1 MTQAGGRSTNT
12 SWSGPSDVDFSN
24 PTYLQVFLTA
34 SLPIM
39 GLAYALVGGL
49 KLSLVDRLQIDEGK
63 VGRLVGGFGT
73 MFGPTI
79 LLCGFLTDAVGR
91 KGVWL
96 AGSLAVATA
105 ILILART
112 RTYRGALVAVV
123 LLGIGWAAQVNVS
136 NVLMRV
142 AVPADGPREQLV
154 WATNFFD
161 FVFGFGAFVTPMVL
175 AVVLRRLGYSRGL
188 SLLALVAAA
197 PFALGVFAE
206 MQPSSA
212 APLVTAAASTAQA
225 APSSGAAALLS
236 SPLFWVLGFAFL
248 FFVPLETS
256 VAGWATT
263 LVLRQTPSKVPDAQ
277 AKRFAALTLSGFWL
291 GFTGSRLLVSIL
303 GATGLLTGLLG
314 SSNEQGLLVAL
325 GVACVALMVALAFV
339 KGRIATSAT
348 VLVAGLACG
357 PVFPTMM
364 AVVLLS
370 VQPDTMGRAV
380 GFFFS
385 FASVGWTVIPMLIG
399 VVARKTDIQRGFL
412 VAAASG
418 AVFLT
423 LIVIRGMMIG

>member
-1 MTQAGGRSTNT
+1 
-12 SWSGPSDVDFSN
+12 VDFSN
-24 PTYLQVFLTA
+24 PTYLQIFLTA
-34 SLPIM
+34 SLPVM

-49 KLSLVDRLQIDEGK
+49 KISLADRLHIDEAK

-79 LLCGFLTDAVGR
+79 LLCGFLTDSVGR

-96 AGSLAVATA
+96 TGSVAVAAA

-112 RTYRGALVAVV
+112 RTYRGALTAVV

-142 AVPADGPREQLV
+142 AVPADSPREQLI

-175 AVVLRRLGYSRGL
+175 ALVLRRLGYSKGL
-188 SLLALVAAA
+188 LLLAMLATMPVV
-197 PFALGVFAE
+197 LGIFAE
-206 MQPSSA
+206 MQPPPMTTPA
-212 APLVTAAASTAQA
+212 VAAAASISQD
-225 APSSGAAALLS
+225 APASGSAALLA
-236 SPLFWVLGFAFL
+236 SPVFWVLGFAFL

-263 LVLRQTPSKVPDAQ
+263 LVLRQTPPDVPEAR
-277 AKRFAALTLSGFWL
+277 AERFAALTLSSFWL
-291 GFTGSRLLVSIL
+291 GFTGSRLIMSIL
-303 GATGLLTGLLG
+303 GATGVLTQVLG
-314 SSNEQGLLVAL
+314 TSNEQALLVAL
-325 GVACVALMVALAFV
+325 GVSCVAVMLALVFV
-339 KGRIATSAT
+339 RGRAATSAT
-348 VLVAGLACG
+348 ILLAGLACG

-364 AVVLLS
+364 AIVLLS
-370 VQPDTMGRAV
+370 VPPDTMGRAV

-385 FASVGWTVIPMLIG
+385 FASVGWTVIPMVIG
-399 VVARKTDIQRGFL
+399 LVARKTNIQRGFL

-418 AVFLT
+418 VVFLT
-423 LIVIRGMMIG
+423 LIVIRGIMIG

>member
-1 MTQAGGRSTNT
+1 
-12 SWSGPSDVDFSN
+12 VDFSH
-24 PTYLQVFLTA
+24 PTYLQIFLTA

-49 KLSLVDRLQIDEGK
+49 KLSLVERLQIDEAK

-96 AGSLAVATA
+96 AGSAAVAAA

-112 RTYRGALVAVV
+112 RSYRGALAAVV

-142 AVPADGPREQLV
+142 AVPADRPREQLV

-161 FVFGFGAFVTPMVL
+161 FAFGFGAFVTPMVL
-175 AVVLRRLGYSRGL
+175 ALILRRFGYAKGL
-188 SLLALVAAA
+188 LLLAVLATTPVVMGA
-197 PFALGVFAE
+197 FAE
-206 MQPSSA
+206 MHPPPVAALDQAVPAPNAPA
-212 APLVTAAASTAQA
+212 APASG
-225 APSSGAAALLS
+225 SAALLS
-236 SPLFWVLGFAFL
+236 SPVFWVLGFAFL

-256 VAGWATT
+256 TAGWATT
-263 LVLRQTPSKVPDAQ
+263 LVLRQTARDLPDAS
-277 AKRFAALTLSGFWL
+277 AKQFAALTLSGFWL
-291 GFTGSRLLVSIL
+291 GFTGSRLIASVL
-303 GATGLLTGLLG
+303 GATGVLTRLLG
-314 SSNEQGLLVAL
+314 RTNEQALLVGL
-325 GVACVALMVALAFV
+325 GAACVALMLALAFV
-339 KGRIATSAT
+339 RGRVATSVT
-348 VLVAGLACG
+348 ILLAGLACG

-380 GFFFS
+380 GFFFF
-385 FASVGWTVIPMLIG
+385 FASIGWTVVPMIIG
-399 VVARKTDIQRGFL
+399 FVARKTNIQRAFL

-418 AVFLT
+418 ATFLT
-423 LIVIRGMMIG
+423 LIVIRGTMIR

>member
-1 MTQAGGRSTNT
+1 M
-12 SWSGPSDVDFSN
+12 DFSN
-24 PTYLQVFLTA
+24 PTFLQIFLTA

-63 VGRLVGGFGT
+63 VGRLVGGFGM

-96 AGSLAVATA
+96 AGSLAVAA
-105 ILILART
+105 SILILART

-142 AVPADGPREQLV
+142 AVPADRPREQLV

-161 FVFGFGAFVTPMVL
+161 FAFGFGAFVTPMVL
-175 AVVLRRLGYSRGL
+175 ALILRRFGYSKGL
-188 SLLALVAAA
+188 LLLAMLATMPVILGAGAEMHPPPAA
-197 PFALGVFAE
+197 PAVPA
-206 MQPSSA
+206 SA
-212 APLVTAAASTAQA
+212 PIAQTTAA
-225 APSSGAAALLS
+225 SGSAALLS
-236 SPLFWVLGFAFL
+236 SPVFWVLGFAFL

-256 VAGWATT
+256 AAGWATT
-263 LVLRQTPSKVPDAQ
+263 LVLRQTPADVPEPR
-277 AKRFAALTLSGFWL
+277 AKRFAALTLSGFWF
-291 GFTGSRLLVSIL
+291 GFTGSRLIASIL
-303 GATGLLTGLLG
+303 GATGILTRLLG
-314 SSNEQGLLVAL
+314 STNEQALLVTL
-325 GVACVALMVALAFV
+325 GVGCVLFMLALAFV
-339 KGRIATSAT
+339 RGRAATSAT
-348 VLVAGLACG
+348 ILLAGLACG

-370 VQPDTMGRAV
+370 VHPDTMGRAV
-380 GFFFS
+380 GFFFF

-399 VVARKTDIQRGFL
+399 FIARKADIQRGFL

>member
-1 MTQAGGRSTNT
+1 
-12 SWSGPSDVDFSN
+12 VDFSH

-79 LLCGFLTDAVGR
+79 LICGFLTDAVGR

-96 AGSLAVATA
+96 AGSVAVAAA
-105 ILILART
+105 ILIFSRT

-142 AVPADGPREQLV
+142 AVPADRPPEELV

-175 AVVLRRLGYSRGL
+175 GLILRRFGYSTGLLLVAMLATTPVVLGI
-188 SLLALVAAA
+188 
-197 PFALGVFAE
+197 FAE
-206 MQPSSA
+206 MQPPPVA
-212 APLVTAAASTAQA
+212 VQAVAVADPIAQA
-225 APSSGAAALLS
+225 APVSGSAALLA
-236 SPLFWVLGFAFL
+236 SPLFWVLGLAFL

-263 LVLRQTPSKVPDAQ
+263 LVLRQIPPDVPEAR

-291 GFTGSRLLVSIL
+291 GFTGSRLIVSIL
-303 GATGLLTGLLG
+303 GATGVLTRLLG
-314 SSNEQGLLVAL
+314 KSNEQALLEAM
-325 GVACVALMVALAFV
+325 GVTCVVLMVALVFV
-339 KGRIATSAT
+339 RGRVPTSAT
-348 VLVAGLACG
+348 ILLAGLACG

-370 VQPDTMGRAV
+370 VPPDTMGRAV

-399 VVARKTDIQRGFL
+399 LVARKTDIQRGFL

>member
-1 MTQAGGRSTNT
+1 M
-12 SWSGPSDVDFSN
+12 DFFH
-24 PTYLQVFLTA
+24 PTYLQIFLTV

-79 LLCGFLTDAVGR
+79 LLCGFLTDSVGR

-96 AGSLAVATA
+96 AGSAAVAA
-105 ILILART
+105 SILILART

-161 FVFGFGAFVTPMVL
+161 FVFGFGAFVTPVVL
-175 AVVLRRLGYSRGL
+175 AVILRRLGYSKGL
-188 SLLALVAAA
+188 LLLAMLATMPVV
-197 PFALGVFAE
+197 LGVFAE
-206 MQPSSA
+206 MQPPAMA
-212 APLVTAAASTAQA
+212 AQVPAAAGSI
-225 APSSGAAALLS
+225 APAGPASGSAALLA

-263 LVLRQTPSKVPDAQ
+263 LVLRQIPPDVPEAR
-277 AKRFAALTLSGFWL
+277 AKRFGALTLSGFWL
-291 GFTGSRLLVSIL
+291 GFTGSRLIVSIL
-303 GATGLLTGLLG
+303 GATGVLTRLLG
-314 SSNEQGLLVAL
+314 TSNEQALLVTMA
-325 GVACVALMVALAFV
+325 VACVMLML
-339 KGRIATSAT
+339 
-348 VLVAGLACG
+348 VLVFVRGPGATAVTILLAGLACG

-370 VQPDTMGRAV
+370 VPPDTMGRAV

-399 VVARKTDIQRGFL
+399 HVGRKTNIQRGFL

>member
-1 MTQAGGRSTNT
+1 M
-12 SWSGPSDVDFSN
+12 DFFH
-24 PTYLQVFLTA
+24 PTYLQIFLTA

-79 LLCGFLTDAVGR
+79 VLCGFLTDAVGR
-91 KGVWL
+91 RGVWL
-96 AGSLAVATA
+96 AGSAAVAVS
-105 ILILART
+105 ILMLART

-142 AVPADGPREQLV
+142 AVPADRPREQLV

-161 FVFGFGAFVTPMVL
+161 FAFGFGAFVTPMAL
-175 AVVLRRLGYSRGL
+175 ALILRRLGHAKGL
-188 SLLALVAAA
+188 LLLAMLATAPVVLGAFAEMHPPSVATQVPAAAA
-197 PFALGVFAE
+197 P
-206 MQPSSA
+206 
-212 APLVTAAASTAQA
+212 T
-225 APSSGAAALLS
+225 SGAVALLS
-236 SPLFWVLGFAFL
+236 SPVFWVLGFAFL

-256 VAGWATT
+256 TAGWATT
-263 LVLRQTPSKVPDAQ
+263 LVLRQTRPDVPDAR
-277 AKRFAALTLSGFWL
+277 AKQFAALTLSGFWL
-291 GFTGSRLLVSIL
+291 GFTGSRLIASIL
-303 GATGLLTGLLG
+303 GATGVLTRVLG
-314 SSNEQGLLVAL
+314 GTNEQALLVTL
-325 GVACVALMVALAFV
+325 GAACVVLMLALAFV
-339 KGRIATSAT
+339 RGRAATSAT
-348 VLVAGLACG
+348 ILLVGLACG

-380 GFFFS
+380 GFFFF
-385 FASVGWTVIPMLIG
+385 FASVGWTVVPMIIG
-399 VVARKTDIQRGFL
+399 VVARNANIQRGFL

>member
-1 MTQAGGRSTNT
+1 M
-12 SWSGPSDVDFSN
+12 DFSH
-24 PTYLQVFLTA
+24 PTYLQIFLTA

-49 KLSLVDRLQIDEGK
+49 KLSLVERLQIDEGR

-79 LLCGFLTDAVGR
+79 LICGFLTDAVGR

-96 AGSLAVATA
+96 AGSIAVAAA

-142 AVPADGPREQLV
+142 AVPADRPREQLV

-161 FVFGFGAFVTPMVL
+161 FAFGFGAFVTPMVL
-175 AVVLRRLGYSRGL
+175 AGILRRLGYARGL
-188 SLLALVAAA
+188 LVLSVVATIPAV
-197 PFALGVFAE
+197 LGVFAA
-206 MQPSSA
+206 MHPPIGPSA
-212 APLVTAAASTAQA
+212 VADAPIAAAASG
-225 APSSGAAALLS
+225 SAALLT
-236 SPLFWVLGFAFL
+236 SPVFWVLGFAFL

-256 VAGWATT
+256 SAGWATT
-263 LVLRQTPSKVPDAQ
+263 LVLRQTPSHVPDAA

-291 GFTGSRLLVSIL
+291 GFTGSRLIASVL
-303 GATGLLTGLLG
+303 GATGVLTAVLG
-314 SSNEQGLLVAL
+314 RSNEQALLVAL
-325 GVACVALMVALAFV
+325 GVSCVVLMLVLALVR
-339 KGRIATSAT
+339 GRAATAAT
-348 VLVAGLACG
+348 ILLAGLACG

-380 GFFFS
+380 GFFFF
-385 FASVGWTVIPMLIG
+385 FASIGWTVIPMIIG

-412 VAAASG
+412 VAAGSG
-418 AVFLT
+418 AVFLS
-423 LIVIRGMMIG
+423 LIIIRGLMIG

>member
-1 MTQAGGRSTNT
+1 M
-12 SWSGPSDVDFSN
+12 DFSH
-24 PTYLQVFLTA
+24 PTYLQIFLTA

-49 KLSLVDRLQIDEGK
+49 KLSLADRLQIDEGK
-63 VGRLVGGFGT
+63 VGRLIGGFGT

-79 LLCGFLTDAVGR
+79 LLCGFLTDGVGR

-96 AGSLAVATA
+96 TGSVAVAA
-105 ILILART
+105 SILILART

-142 AVPADGPREQLV
+142 AVPADSPREQLI

-161 FVFGFGAFVTPMVL
+161 FVFGVGAFVTPMVL
-175 AVVLRRLGYSRGL
+175 ALILRRLGYSRGL
-188 SLLALVAAA
+188 LLLAMLATA
-197 PFALGVFAE
+197 PVVLGIFAE
-206 MQPSSA
+206 MQPPPMAPHVLAAA
-212 APLVTAAASTAQA
+212 APIAQA
-225 APSSGAAALLS
+225 APTSGSAALLA

-263 LVLRQTPSKVPDAQ
+263 LVLRQMPSDVPEAR
-277 AKRFAALTLSGFWL
+277 AKRFGALTLSGFWL
-291 GFTGSRLLVSIL
+291 GFTGSRLIVSIL
-303 GATGLLTGLLG
+303 GATGVLTRLLG
-314 SSNEQGLLVAL
+314 KSNEQALLVAM
-325 GVACVALMVALAFV
+325 GVTCVVLMLALVFV
-339 KGRIATSAT
+339 KGRVATSAT
-348 VLVAGLACG
+348 ILLAGLACG

-370 VQPDTMGRAV
+370 VPPDTMGRAV

-399 VVARKTDIQRGFL
+399 LVARKTNIQRGFL

-418 AVFLT
+418 AVDLT

>member
-1 MTQAGGRSTNT
+1 M
-12 SWSGPSDVDFSN
+12 DLFH

-39 GLAYALVGGL
+39 GLAYALIGGL

-96 AGSLAVATA
+96 VGSVAVAA
-105 ILILART
+105 SILILART
-112 RTYRGALVAVV
+112 RTYRGALLAVV

-142 AVPADGPREQLV
+142 AVPADSPREHLV

-175 AVVLRRLGYSRGL
+175 ALILRKLGYSKGL
-188 SLLALVAAA
+188 LLLAMLATA
-197 PFALGVFAE
+197 PVVLGVFAE
-206 MQPSSA
+206 MQPPPAVSQVQA
-212 APLVTAAASTAQA
+212 APAAIAQA
-225 APSSGAAALLS
+225 APASGSAAILS
-236 SPLFWVLGFAFL
+236 SPLFWVLGCAFL

-263 LVLRQTPSKVPDAQ
+263 LVLRQTPTDVPEAR

-291 GFTGSRLLVSIL
+291 GFTGSRLIVSIL
-303 GATGLLTGLLG
+303 GATGVLMKLLG
-314 SSNEQGLLVAL
+314 KSNEQALLVAM
-325 GVACVALMVALAFV
+325 GVSCVLLMLALVFV
-339 KGRIATSAT
+339 KGRVATAAT
-348 VLVAGLACG
+348 ILLAGLACG

-370 VQPDTMGRAV
+370 VQADTMGRAV
-380 GFFFS
+380 GFFFF

-399 VVARKTDIQRGFL
+399 LVARKTNIQRGFL

-423 LIVIRGMMIG
+423 LIVIRGRMIG

>member
-1 MTQAGGRSTNT
+1 M
-12 SWSGPSDVDFSN
+12 DFSH
-24 PTYLQVFLTA
+24 PTYLQIFLTA

-49 KLSLVDRLQIDEGK
+49 KLSLAERLQIDEGK

-79 LLCGFLTDAVGR
+79 LLCGFLTDSVGR

-96 AGSLAVATA
+96 TGSIAVAVA

-142 AVPADGPREQLV
+142 AVPADGPREQLI

-175 AVVLRRLGYSRGL
+175 AVILRRLGYSKGL
-188 SLLALVAAA
+188 VLLAVLATMPVV
-197 PFALGVFAE
+197 LGIFAE
-206 MQPSSA
+206 MHPPAIVSQAPA
-212 APLVTAAASTAQA
+212 AGDLIAPAGPASG
-225 APSSGAAALLS
+225 SAALLA

-263 LVLRQTPSKVPDAQ
+263 LVLRQMPADVPEAR
-277 AKRFAALTLSGFWL
+277 AGRFAALTLSGFWL
-291 GFTGSRLLVSIL
+291 GFTGSRLIVSVL
-303 GATGLLTGLLG
+303 GATGVLTRLLG
-314 SSNEQGLLVAL
+314 NSNEQALLVTM
-325 GVACVALMVALAFV
+325 GVTCVALMLALVFV
-339 KGRIATSAT
+339 RGRVPTAVTI
-348 VLVAGLACG
+348 LLAGLACG

-370 VQPDTMGRAV
+370 VPPDTMGRAV
-380 GFFFS
+380 GIFFS
-385 FASVGWTVIPMLIG
+385 FASVGWTVVPMLIG
-399 VVARKTDIQRGFL
+399 HVARKTDIQTGFL

-418 AVFLT
+418 GVFLT

>member
-1 MTQAGGRSTNT
+1 
-12 SWSGPSDVDFSN
+12 VDFSH
-24 PTYLQVFLTA
+24 PTYLQLFLTA
-34 SLPIM
+34 SLPVM

-49 KLSLVDRLQIDEGK
+49 KLSLADRLQIDEGK

-79 LLCGFLTDAVGR
+79 LVCGFLTDAVGR

-96 AGSLAVATA
+96 AGSVAVAA
-105 ILILART
+105 SILILART
-112 RTYRGALVAVV
+112 RTYRGALLAIV

-142 AVPADGPREQLV
+142 AVPADAPREQLV

-175 AVVLRRLGYSRGL
+175 AVVLRRLGYSNGL
-188 SLLALVAAA
+188 LLLAMLATA
-197 PFALGVFAE
+197 PVVLGVFAE
-206 MQPSSA
+206 MHPPVPA
-212 APLVTAAASTAQA
+212 ALAADAPIAQA
-225 APSSGAAALLS
+225 GPASGSAALLS

-263 LVLRQTPSKVPDAQ
+263 LVLRQTPPDVPEAR
-277 AKRFAALTLSGFWL
+277 AKRFSALTLSGFWL
-291 GFTGSRLLVSIL
+291 GFTGSRLIVSIL
-303 GATGLLTGLLG
+303 GATGVMTLLLG
-314 SSNEQGLLVAL
+314 KSNEQALLVAL
-325 GVACVALMVALAFV
+325 GIMCVVLMLALVFV
-339 KGRIATSAT
+339 KGRVATSAT
-348 VLVAGLACG
+348 VLLAGLACG

-364 AVVLLS
+364 AAVLLS
-370 VQPDTMGRAV
+370 VPPDTMGRAV

-399 VVARKTDIQRGFL
+399 LVARKTNIQTGFL

>member
-1 MTQAGGRSTNT
+1 M
-12 SWSGPSDVDFSN
+12 DFSH
-24 PTYLQVFLTA
+24 PTYLQIFLTA

-96 AGSLAVATA
+96 AGSIAVAA
-105 ILILART
+105 AVLILART
-112 RTYRGALVAVV
+112 RSYRGALVAVV

-142 AVPADGPREQLV
+142 AVPADRPREQLV
-154 WATNFFD
+154 WAANFFD
-161 FVFGFGAFVTPMVL
+161 FAFGFGAFVTPMVL
-175 AVVLRRLGYSRGL
+175 ALILRRLGYSKGL
-188 SLLALVAAA
+188 LLLA
-197 PFALGVFAE
+197 ALATTPVVLGAFAE
-206 MQPSSA
+206 MHPPAVVAQVSA
-212 APLVTAAASTAQA
+212 DVAASAQGTPA
-225 APSSGAAALLS
+225 SGSAALLS
-236 SPLFWVLGFAFL
+236 SPVFWVLGFAFL

-256 VAGWATT
+256 TAGWATT
-263 LVLRQTPSKVPDAQ
+263 LVLRQTPPQLAGEGDTQ
-277 AKRFAALTLSGFWL
+277 FAALTLSGFWL
-291 GFTGSRLLVSIL
+291 GFTGSRLIASIL
-303 GATGLLTGLLG
+303 GATGVLTRLLG
-314 SSNEQGLLVAL
+314 RTNEQALLVGL
-325 GVACVALMVALAFV
+325 GVACVLLMLALAFV
-339 KGRIATSAT
+339 RGRVATAAT
-348 VLVAGLACG
+348 ILLAGLACG

-380 GFFFS
+380 GFFFF
-385 FASVGWTVIPMLIG
+385 FASIGWTVVPMIIG
-399 VVARKTDIQRGFL
+399 LVARKTNIQRGFL

-418 AVFLT
+418 TVFLT

>member
-1 MTQAGGRSTNT
+1 
-12 SWSGPSDVDFSN
+12 VDFSH
-24 PTYLQVFLTA
+24 PTYLQIFLTA
-34 SLPIM
+34 SLPVM

-91 KGVWL
+91 KGVWV
-96 AGSLAVATA
+96 AGSAAVAA
-105 ILILART
+105 SILILART
-112 RTYRGALVAVV
+112 RTYRGALIAVV

-161 FVFGFGAFVTPMVL
+161 FVFGFGAFITPMVL
-175 AVVLRRLGYSRGL
+175 ALILRRLGYSRGL
-188 SLLALVAAA
+188 LLIAMIATAPVILGIFAEMHPPAAASQVAAA
-197 PFALGVFAE
+197 VP
-206 MQPSSA
+206 M
-212 APLVTAAASTAQA
+212 AQA
-225 APSSGAAALLS
+225 GPASGSAALLA

-263 LVLRQTPSKVPDAQ
+263 LVLRQIPPDVPEAR
-277 AKRFAALTLSGFWL
+277 AKRVAALTLSGFWL
-291 GFTGSRLLVSIL
+291 GFTGSRLIVSIL
-303 GATGLLTGLLG
+303 GATGVLTVLLG
-314 SSNEQGLLVAL
+314 KTNEQALLVAM
-325 GVACVALMVALAFV
+325 GVTCVVLMLTLAFV
-339 KGRIATSAT
+339 RGRAATSTAI
-348 VLVAGLACG
+348 LLAGLACG

-370 VQPDTMGRAV
+370 VPPDTMGRAV

-399 VVARKTDIQRGFL
+399 LVARKTDIQKGFL